1 MSDNS
6 LSRNKIGYIL
16 IVSMLTLSAF
26 LTQFIFRNLDD
37 NRLTRWTWAFTDV
50 NIIYIFAILVFGII
64 IAYAFSKVS
73 FPERYPVIFLFLS
86 SFVIGAMFW
95 EEPEVIVDTSRYF
108 THAKY
113 LELYG
118 IKYFIEEWG
127 RNIDVWTDLPLVPFL
142 YGLIFKFFGEY
153 RIYIQ
158 IFTTSL
164 FSMTAV
170 LIYLTG
176 KTLWDKDTGFF
187 AGLLFLGI
195 PYIFS
200 QVPAMLIDIPAMF
213 FLMLSVFTFIRAME
227 KGGVWIAISSVA
239 IFFAFFSKYSTWL
252 MLSVLVVIFL
262 VYLKAP
268 PIPERGWKKRIVFY
282 RCCTVALIAGF
293 LIGIV
298 ILYKFDVISGQIRF
312 LLEYQ
317 RPGLKRWSESFVS
330 TFLFQVHPF
339 ITVLALCSV
348 FAAFRK
354 KDLRYLIIGWL
365 IFLLVVVFQVR
376 RIRYLL
382 IAFPMVTLMASY
394 ALHGIKS
401 RELRRFI
408 AFCIVTS
415 SLVLAIFVYRPFLL
429 KMSPVNLKNAGQY
442 LNSLDIKNI
451 EVFTLPQ
458 KKSVVN
464 PAVTVPIFDL
474 STDKSIIYKYT
485 KSPLMKWVRESSLR
499 FTWEYKNPEYY
510 GMAGKE
516 SGEADAVVVISNRAD
531 QPLPDYVRQ
540 RLEGYRIS
548 KVFRTVT
555 GVFRYRTIV
564 TVYE

>member
-1 MSDNS
+1 MADNPS
-6 LSRNKIGYIL
+6 SHNKTGCIL
-16 IVSMLTLSAF
+16 IVSMLTLSVF
-26 LTQFIFRNLDD
+26 LTQFMFRNLDD
-37 NRLTRWTWAFTDV
+37 NRLTRWSWAFSDV
-50 NIIYIFAILVFGII
+50 NIINIFAILVLGVI

-73 FPERYPVIFLFLS
+73 FPERYPGIFLFLS
-86 SFVIGAMFW
+86 SFVIGALFW

-108 THAKY
+108 TQAKH
-113 LELYG
+113 LEMYG

-153 RIYIQ
+153 RTYIQ

-176 KTLWDKDTGFF
+176 RTLWDKNAGFF

-200 QVPAMLIDIPAMF
+200 QVPTMLIDVPVMF
-213 FLMLSVFTFIRAME
+213 FLMLSLFTFIRAME

-262 VYLKAP
+262 VYLKVP
-268 PIPERGWKKRIVFY
+268 PTLTLPLEGGGQGRGCKKRVIFS
-282 RCCTVALIAGF
+282 RGCSIALIAGF
-293 LIGIV
+293 FIGIV

-339 ITVLALCSV
+339 ITVSALFSA
-348 FAAFRK
+348 FIAFRK
-354 KDLRYLIIGWL
+354 KDLRYLIIVWL
-365 IFLLVVVFQVR
+365 MFLLVAVFQIR

-382 IAFPMVTLMASY
+382 ITFPMVALMASY
-394 ALHGIKS
+394 ALQEIKTM
-401 RELRRFI
+401 ELRRFI
-408 AFCIVTS
+408 ALCIVAS

-442 LNSLDIKNI
+442 LNSLEIKNI

-458 KKSVVN
+458 KRSVVN
-464 PAVTVPIFDL
+464 PAAPHYL
-474 STDKSIIYKYT
+474 NHHS
-485 KSPLMKWVRESSLR
+485 
-499 FTWEYKNPEYY
+499 
-510 GMAGKE
+510 
-516 SGEADAVVVISNRAD
+516 
-531 QPLPDYVRQ
+531 
-540 RLEGYRIS
+540 
-548 KVFRTVT
+548 
-555 GVFRYRTIV
+555 
-564 TVYE
+564 